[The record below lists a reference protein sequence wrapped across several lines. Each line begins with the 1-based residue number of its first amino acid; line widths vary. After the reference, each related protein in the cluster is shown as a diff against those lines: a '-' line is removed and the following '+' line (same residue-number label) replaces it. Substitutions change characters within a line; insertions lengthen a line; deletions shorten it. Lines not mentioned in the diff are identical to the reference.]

1 MHLRERAQAVKRGV
15 WEAGGYPVEMPV
27 ATLSE
32 TFQKPTPMLY
42 RNLLAMDTEEMLRS
56 YPFDGA
62 VLMGG
67 CDKSTPALLMGAAS
81 VDRPIIY
88 VPAGPMLTGHWRG
101 ETLGSGTDMWRF
113 WDEKRAGTISEAE
126 WDTLESA
133 HGTFSRPVHDDG
145 HGLDDDRGRRGAR
158 AHAAGRVVDPGGRL
172 GSSPHGRRERL
183 AHRRDGRART

>member
-42 RNLLAMDTEEMLRS
+42 RNLLAMDTEEILRS

-67 CDKSTPALLMGAAS
+67 CDKSTPALLMARRARTGRS
-81 VDRPIIY
+81 STCRPAPCSR
-88 VPAGPMLTGHWRG
+88 VTGTEKHWAVAPTCG
-101 ETLGSGTDMWRF
+101 GSGT
-113 WDEKRAGTISEAE
+113 K
-126 WDTLESA
+126 SA
-133 HGTFSRPVHDDG
+133 
-145 HGLDDDRGRRGAR
+145 
-158 AHAAGRVVDPGGRL
+158 PG
-172 GSSPHGRRERL
+172 P
-183 AHRRDGRART
+183 